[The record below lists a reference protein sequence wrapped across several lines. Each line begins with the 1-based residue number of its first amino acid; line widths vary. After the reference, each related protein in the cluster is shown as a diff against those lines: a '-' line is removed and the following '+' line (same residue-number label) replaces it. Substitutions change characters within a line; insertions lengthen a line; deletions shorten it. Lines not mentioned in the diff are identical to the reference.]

1 MPVDLSASIYAEY
14 KRARKRAEE
23 AERRGAP
30 KEAAGAY
37 QQAATLMRKYAG
49 YTVDKEVR
57 QTRLQRAT
65 VHEAAAVR
73 LRNAKAPPTPRP
85 LQESTRQSGQ
95 GGQASSG
102 GDEDDLEAA
111 VLALIERT
119 TVSWDDIGGLEE
131 TKTTIKSAYGL
142 ALARK
147 PQGVSIEGLRN
158 LLLFGPPGTGKTLLA
173 AATAG
178 SLDATFFNVKASSL
192 LSKYFG
198 ESTKLISTL
207 YAVAG
212 RMAPAVVYMDEFE
225 SLTPARGMGESG
237 AERRIVSTL
246 LAELD
251 GLAGKDD
258 HRFILTMGA
267 TNLPWTLDSAILSR
281 FQRRIYIPLP
291 DEAARGAIFEIH
303 IERRGHA
310 SQVPRAELV
319 GRSDGFSG
327 REIEQLCEAAVDR
340 MIRRSNPDLEAIVDR
355 GQEAV
360 RGHELHVEALNS
372 EDFDTA
378 FEQVHPIADEAM
390 LKRYAEWEKQAA
402 G

>member
-23 AERRGAP
+23 AERRGAQ
-30 KEAAGAY
+30 KEAAAAY
-37 QQAATLMRKYAG
+37 QQAATLMRKYAS
-49 YTVDKEVR
+49 YTFDKEVR
-57 QTRLQRAT
+57 QSRLQRAT

-73 LRNAKAPPTPRP
+73 LRHTKASPALRP
-85 LQESTRQSGQ
+85 LQENARQSGQ
-95 GGQASSG
+95 GGQAS

-258 HRFILTMGA
+258 DRFILTMGA
-267 TNLPWTLDSAILSR
+267 TNLPWTLDTAILSR

-291 DEAARGAIFEIH
+291 DEAARDAIFEIH

-310 SQVPRAELV
+310 SQVERSELV
-319 GRSDGFSG
+319 GRTEGFSG

-340 MIRRSNPDLEAIVDR
+340 MIRRSNPDLESVVDR

-360 RGHELHVEALNS
+360 RGHELHVEPLNAK
-372 EDFDTA
+372 DFDTA
-378 FEQVHPIADEAM
+378 FGQVHPIADERM
-390 LKRYAEWEKQAA
+390 LQRYAEWEKQAA